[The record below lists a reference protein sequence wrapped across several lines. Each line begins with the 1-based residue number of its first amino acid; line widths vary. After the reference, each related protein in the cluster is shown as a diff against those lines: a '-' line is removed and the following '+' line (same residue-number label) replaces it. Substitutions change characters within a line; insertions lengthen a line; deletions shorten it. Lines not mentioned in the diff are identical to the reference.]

1 MQESMNLRLKL
12 DNIQEAK
19 LTPERIAL
27 VDQLISKLERLKE
40 MDFGPGGDAGKSH
53 FISRVYEESVKIN
66 YAMQYGKSDEDLA
79 RIQAAAVQRTDNEK
93 RRKDSFKKQKSI
105 IEQFAEQYPR
115 LINSKTNDFDLVQPN
130 GDFLEFKYPVK
141 TDSFVSLINAFRQ
154 LYKSGAYKTA
164 AENVEKLRDYG
175 LNISSKI
182 LSTLFSS
189 FRTRYSVISDVI
201 LSYDGP
207 MVVGDEARGFKIANK
222 YVPGRCHVKGI
233 NIQQSNASG
242 GTLNLENVTLDHIG
256 EIIDTIDT
264 LIRAINNVAVIKEI
278 RCMGD
283 DVIEYE
289 VTTDKISVTIPSSQ
303 INTVHGTARLL
314 FDTIKA
320 KGAQ

>member
-27 VDQLISKLERLKE
+27 VDQLIRKLERMKE

-53 FISRVYEESVKIN
+53 FISRVYEASSKID
-66 YAMQYGKSDEDLA
+66 YAMEYGKSEEDIV
-79 RIQAAAVQRTDNEK
+79 RIQAVKQQQSDNEK
-93 RRKDSFKKQKSI
+93 RRRESFKKQKSI

-130 GDFLEFKYPVK
+130 GDFLEFKYPVA

-154 LYKSGAYKTA
+154 LYKSGAYNTA

-207 MVVGDEARGFKIANK
+207 MVVDEGRGFKVANK
-222 YVPGRCHVKGI
+222 YVPGRCRVKGI
-233 NIQQSNASG
+233 NIRGSYG
-242 GTLNLENVTLDHIG
+242 DTLDVENVSLDHIG
-256 EIIDTIDT
+256 EIIDTIDM

-289 VTTDKISVTIPSSQ
+289 VTTDNKISATIPSSQ
-303 INTVHGTARLL
+303 INTVHGTAKLL

>member
-1 MQESMNLRLKL
+1 
-12 DNIQEAK
+12 
-19 LTPERIAL
+19 
-27 VDQLISKLERLKE
+27 
-40 MDFGPGGDAGKSH
+40 
-53 FISRVYEESVKIN
+53 
-66 YAMQYGKSDEDLA
+66 MQYGKSDEDLA

-233 NIQQSNASG
+233 NIRGSYG
-242 GTLNLENVTLDHIG
+242 DTLDVENVSLDHIG
-256 EIIDTIDT
+256 EIIDTIDM

-303 INTVHGTARLL
+303 INTVDVTARLL

-320 KGAQ
+320 K